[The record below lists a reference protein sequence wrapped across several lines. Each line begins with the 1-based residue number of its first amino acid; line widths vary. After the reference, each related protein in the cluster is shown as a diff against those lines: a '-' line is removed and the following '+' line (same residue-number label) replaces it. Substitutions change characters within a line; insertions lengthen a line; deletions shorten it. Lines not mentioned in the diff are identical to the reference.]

1 MTENIQ
7 YILAIT
13 WGWQEWLIILVLALL
28 ILGGKRLPELARSIG
43 KSLTALRKGIQEAE
57 QTKDELL
64 NDVKKV
70 KDDIV
75 NETKDAAGVN
85 DLEKNQ

>member
-1 MTENIQ
+1 MTEYMQ
-7 YILAIT
+7 RILAIT

-43 KSLTALRKGIQEAE
+43 KSLTAFRKGIREAE
-57 QTKDELL
+57 ETKEELV
-64 NDVKKV
+64 NDVKKI

-75 NETKDAAGVN
+75 SEAKDAAGLN
-85 DLEKNQ
+85 DSDKNG